1 MRGLLVCLLMLASGT
16 PALAGAGGAPPSRT
30 APVWG
35 LYASMQLPS
44 TKWDGVDPCDIV
56 YTVAWVLSPNIVP
69 NLANGRMVAIT
80 PFVGVTWDAAQ
91 AALKSFGKYFDDGP
105 DGVVKFAPCRP
116 AVAPDDDDI
125 VDDGS
130 GAGGGPFINLTGSYT
145 CLVSCGAGGIGNE
158 ARIEQSGDLITFINE
173 GGGKA
178 TGRFVERNTV
188 VAVEWGNL
196 RAIVS
201 GDAQELRWANGT
213 IWRRR

>member
-1 MRGLLVCLLMLASGT
+1 MRGLLLVCALLAPAYPASAT
-16 PALAGAGGAPPSRT
+16 SPSRT
-30 APVWG
+30 DPVWG

-56 YTVAWVLSPNIVP
+56 YTVAWVMSPNITP
-69 NLANGRMVAIT
+69 NLANGRMMPIP
-80 PFVGVTWDAAQ
+80 PFVGVTWDEAQ

-105 DGVVKFAPCRP
+105 DGVVKFTPCRP
-116 AVAPDDDDI
+116 ANAPDEDDI
-125 VDDGS
+125 VED
-130 GAGGGPFINLTGSYT
+130 GGGGGAFIDLTGTYT
-145 CLVSCGAGGIGNE
+145 CLDKCPAGGIGKV

-178 TGRFVERNTV
+178 TGRFVDRNTV